1 MCMHRMQEKISF
13 EGILQTANVCTECK
27 KHLYSSENKKHLF
40 FYFKAA
46 KQPRLYLH
54 ILILLQDAHLGDQNG
69 QESCEA
75 LILHD

>member
-1 MCMHRMQEKISF
+1 MGKTNQHAIFHPMQSKMFPSK
-13 EGILQTANVCTECK
+13 GIK
-27 KHLYSSENKKHLF
+27 YLF
-40 FYFKAA
+40 FFFNFKAA